1 MRWFVFAL
9 VALAMLVG
17 AAFAV
22 AGPSAERGAEAY
34 ALVNPNG
41 GSPLLVDA
49 HTSGFEAV
57 SVGPFGPGDY
67 CLTPSAG
74 VNVDGTAAVASQE
87 AFYSDAFGFV
97 TVRYPTRGP
106 ACSPGQLEVKT
117 FAADASGLS
126 DQVAFTVN
134 VP

>member
-1 MRWFVFAL
+1 MRWL
-9 VALAMLVG
+9 VLALAALTTLVG

-22 AGPSAERGAEAY
+22 AGPSAGRGAGAY

-57 SVGPFGPGDY
+57 SVGPSGPGDY

-106 ACSPGQLEVKT
+106 ACGPGQLE
-117 FAADASGLS
+117 
-126 DQVAFTVN
+126 
-134 VP
+134 